1 MISKPYSVLI
11 ADEHEVIRRG
21 INSILKSMA
30 EFDVIGEVESGIRAL
45 DTIQRYKPDLVLMDL
60 VLSDIDGLE
69 IIPRIKRS
77 SPKTNIVVFTSLQD
91 DKHILQALE
100 AGATSYLLKDV
111 HSDQLVEA
119 LLHTVKGEAVLH
131 PKIATR
137 VLNILVEPNNNNPNS
152 TGNLTKREI
161 QVLKLV
167 ANGMNNQEIAEEL
180 VISISTA
187 KAHVSNILSKLHLAD
202 RTQAAAF
209 AWQTGL
215 MQRER

>member
-1 MISKPYSVLI
+1 
-11 ADEHEVIRRG
+11 
-21 INSILKSMA
+21 MA

-45 DTIQRYKPDLVLMDL
+45 DTVQRYKPDLVLMDL
-60 VLSDIDGLE
+60 ALSDIDGLD
-69 IIPRIKRS
+69 IIPRIKRT
-77 SPKTNIVVFTSLQD
+77 SPKTNIVIFTSLHD

-119 LLHTVKGEAVLH
+119 LLHTVNGEAVLH
-131 PKIATR
+131 PKVATR
-137 VLNILVEPNNNNPNS
+137 VLNILVEPNNDANKNN
-152 TGNLTKREI
+152 GNLTKREL

-167 ANGMNNQEIAEEL
+167 ANGMNNQEIAAEL

-187 KAHVSNILSKLHLAD
+187 KAHVSNILSKLHLTD